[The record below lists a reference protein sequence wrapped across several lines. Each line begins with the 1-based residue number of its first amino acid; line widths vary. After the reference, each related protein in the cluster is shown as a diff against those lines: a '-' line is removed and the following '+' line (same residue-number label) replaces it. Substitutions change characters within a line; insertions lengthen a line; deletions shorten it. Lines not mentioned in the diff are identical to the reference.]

1 VRKRKEKKFVFVSHK
16 KINFQKQMEQL
27 YSQQEESVEVIDIS
41 ASTKKRKYDEDE
53 EGAEHS
59 KKPIHSNDKDLADEE
74 LIPTAIV
81 PVKKQRYFFSLAF
94 F

>member
-1 VRKRKEKKFVFVSHK
+1 
-16 KINFQKQMEQL
+16 MEQL

-59 KKPIHSNDKDLADEE
+59 KKPIHSNDRDLADEE

-81 PVKKQRYFFSLAF
+81 PVKNDFFHVFLFSLSHKKTNAGKSRV
-94 F
+94 